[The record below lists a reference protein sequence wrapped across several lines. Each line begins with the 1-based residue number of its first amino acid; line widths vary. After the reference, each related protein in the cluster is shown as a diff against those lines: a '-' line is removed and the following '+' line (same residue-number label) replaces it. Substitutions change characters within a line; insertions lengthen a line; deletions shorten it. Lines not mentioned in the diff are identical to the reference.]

1 MFQLKINSY
10 FVKLCNKTCGTTRF
24 RIEGFDLNL
33 HIDAEFALRD
43 TGRSDSKKILR
54 DPTKDNFSVFF
65 FLVFLFLFF
74 TLSTRKIVNR
84 LSLQKFKFTFPL
96 TFVLIVSA
104 GRPLFDSQQLP
115 FLLVE
120 WVRKNTHFSL
130 PHPFALFL
138 LASLGGSPPQSERL
152 EEAIRHTSIAF

>member
-1 MFQLKINSY
+1 MFQLKIKSC
-10 FVKLCNKTCGTTRF
+10 FVKLRNLTCGTTRF
-24 RIEGFDLNL
+24 RIEGFHVNLNCIL
-33 HIDAEFALRD
+33 ILNSHCVTPAAVIV
-43 TGRSDSKKILR
+43 KKFFMILQM
-54 DPTKDNFSVFF
+54 TI
-65 FLVFLFLFF
+65 FLFF
-74 TLSTRKIVNR
+74 FSTLSTRKIGNR
-84 LSLQKFKFTFPL
+84 LSLQKIKFTFPL

-104 GRPLFDSQQLP
+104 GRPLFDSQQLA

-120 WVRKNTHFSL
+120 WVGKNTHFSL

>member
-10 FVKLCNKTCGTTRF
+10 FVKLCNKTCGTARF
-24 RIEGFDLNL
+24 RIQGFDLNL

-43 TGRSDSKKILR
+43 TGRCDSKKILR
-54 DPTKDNFSVFF
+54 DPTNDNFSVFF
-65 FLVFLFLFF
+65 FF
-74 TLSTRKIVNR
+74 TLSTRKIGNR
-84 LSLQKFKFTFPL
+84 LSLQKIKFTFPL

-104 GRPLFDSQQLP
+104 GRPLFDSQQLA

-120 WVRKNTHFSL
+120 WVGKNAHFSL

>member
-1 MFQLKINSY
+1 MFQLKINGY

-43 TGRSDSKKILR
+43 TGRCDNKKILR
-54 DPTKDNFSVFF
+54 DPTNDNFSVF
-65 FLVFLFLFF
+65 L
-74 TLSTRKIVNR
+74 TLSTRKIGNR
-84 LSLQKFKFTFPL
+84 LSLQKIKFTFPL

-104 GRPLFDSQQLP
+104 SAFVQLP
-115 FLLVE
+115 VVCFLGSRVAGKITLY
-120 WVRKNTHFSL
+120 SL
-130 PHPFALFL
+130 LHPLAFFL
-138 LASLGGSPPQSERL
+138 LASLGGSPSQSERL